1 MSDFTVG
8 YFVGNLATNSINRK
22 LAKALVR
29 LSPAELRLQELP
41 FAIYRSTATT
51 TTPIFLKLQGI

>member
-8 YFVGNLATNSINRK
+8 YFVGSLATASINRK

-29 LSPAELRLQELP
+29 LAPNDWR
-41 FAIYRSTATT
+41 
-51 TTPIFLKLQGI
+51 